1 VRRARGKGDKD
12 DASTPTS
19 STPDPEELKLAL
31 ARARTRLERSRKGL
45 PALVE
50 ENESEGFTSD
60 EVVEESSTAE
70 NGDLRRIVSDW
81 FGAVGGVFDS
91 LNSDDEAMDARDE
104 NPAIAAQD
112 DASSSRD
119 DDEDSSAARRGG
131 RMVSMEESM
140 AGEWSGRVHRYGDVV
155 VDAEQE
161 CRR

>member
-1 VRRARGKGDKD
+1 M
-12 DASTPTS
+12 
-19 STPDPEELKLAL
+19 
-31 ARARTRLERSRKGL
+31 ERSRKGL

-119 DDEDSSAARRGG
+119 DDEDSSPPVEAGG
-131 RMVSMEESM
+131 WFRWKSPWRVSGVGESIATATSSWM
-140 AGEWSGRVHRYGDVV
+140 PNKSVDGD
-155 VDAEQE
+155 
-161 CRR
+161 